1 MQTAPNANGY
11 ASVGVNFGMTVL
23 CIFPTWVVLSELK
36 SSHEAQDVGET
47 AVEMADKI

>member
-23 CIFPTWVVLSELK
+23 CIFPTWVVLSELNK
-36 SSHEAQDVGET
+36 SSHEAQDFG
-47 AVEMADKI
+47 DSRRGD